1 MINGN
6 NANNPAPAGNGLS
19 DNSQPFAPQVTSAEF
34 DIASLRLSSNF
45 GATLGVKKILNLIPV
60 GKPTPTQFFRS
71 HTNDA
76 MQFNA
81 MLLAP
86 KGSQENYLVTHQVAG
101 HIPELVKS
109 VTLVLVIDRQN
120 NLRLVPV
127 PLPGPEGQR
136 NPWHQTLLDA
146 LTLAQTNWLR
156 INANLGNGGYD
167 VFQAQVELPDPEW
180 PDHTIDEI
188 IKIAFRGRIINDLV
202 HPIVQGL
209 LGRV

>member
-1 MINGN
+1 MINAN
-6 NANNPAPAGNGLS
+6 SANNPVPAANDLS
-19 DNSQPFAPQVTSAEF
+19 DYSQPFAPQATSAEF
-34 DIASLRLSSNF
+34 DITSLRIPSNF
-45 GATLGVKKILNLIPV
+45 GATLGVKKILNLVPV

-109 VTLVLVIDRQN
+109 VTLMLVIDRQN

-146 LTLAQTNWLR
+146 ITLSKTNWLR

-188 IKIAFRGRIINDLV
+188 IKVAFRGRIINDLA
-202 HPIVQGL
+202 HPVVQGL

>member
-1 MINGN
+1 
-6 NANNPAPAGNGLS
+6 
-19 DNSQPFAPQVTSAEF
+19 
-34 DIASLRLSSNF
+34 
-45 GATLGVKKILNLIPV
+45 
-60 GKPTPTQFFRS
+60 
-71 HTNDA
+71 

-188 IKIAFRGRIINDLV
+188 IKIAFRGRIINDLA
-202 HPIVQGL
+202 HPVVQGL

>member
-86 KGSQENYLVTHQVAG
+86 KGSQ
-101 HIPELVKS
+101 
-109 VTLVLVIDRQN
+109 
-120 NLRLVPV
+120 
-127 PLPGPEGQR
+127 
-136 NPWHQTLLDA
+136 
-146 LTLAQTNWLR
+146 
-156 INANLGNGGYD
+156 
-167 VFQAQVELPDPEW
+167 
-180 PDHTIDEI
+180 
-188 IKIAFRGRIINDLV
+188 
-202 HPIVQGL
+202 
-209 LGRV
+209 